1 MRRIALTLSTSAI
14 FLTAALITF
23 AAPPRTPARPS
34 GKPHVAPKYGNADS
48 ITEDE
53 LKIYDYFLASDQLE
67 GRNFPSRGYDTAA
80 LYIASHLAEWGLEPG
95 GSTTGTNGPL
105 QPYFMPFVLTTR
117 SVSAKQSSASFT
129 GPSPFARFSGST
141 APETSNFDYGTDWL
155 VAPTGGFRGLPPAQ
169 SFDAS
174 GQLVFAGNGYVINKT
189 NANPYSG
196 LDVRGKIIVVAGL
209 PAELAAQQAMRG
221 APPSDPL
228 GQQCTDYL
236 TPEEY
241 GAKNGAVAVVRIA
254 DFRQLTAMS
263 NFGREA
269 APLNGPPYQ
278 VAKFEEQPPCPAVPS
293 LVAGVQLTNAI
304 FAGEKLTPERA
315 LSAAVA
321 NTAENSFA
329 LDANKHLAVHAVIDS
344 SDNHGENVVG
354 ILERFRPGPQ
364 E

>member
-1 MRRIALTLSTSAI
+1 MPRIANNLSLAVILFVVAFIALAKLPAKNAAGKARVSA
-14 FLTAALITF
+14 
-23 AAPPRTPARPS
+23 
-34 GKPHVAPKYGNADS
+34 KYGNADS
-48 ITEDE
+48 ITQDE
-53 LKIYDYFLASDQLE
+53 LRIYDYFLASDQLE

-80 LYIASHLAEWGLEPG
+80 LYVASHLAEWGLQPG

-129 GPSPFARFSGST
+129 GPSPFARFTGST
-141 APETSNFDYGTDWL
+141 APQTSNFDYGKDWL
-155 VAPTGGFRGLPPAQ
+155 VPPVGGFRGLPPAQ

-189 NANPYSG
+189 NVNPYSS

-209 PAELAAQQAMRG
+209 PAELAAQQAVRG

-241 GAKNGAVAVVRIA
+241 AAKSGAVAVVHIA
-254 DFRQLTAMS
+254 DFRQLTEMA

-269 APLNGPPYQ
+269 APLNGPSYQ
-278 VAKFEEQPPCPAVPS
+278 VAKFEEQPPCPAAPS

-304 FAGEKLTPERA
+304 FGGEKLTPERA
-315 LSAAVA
+315 LSAAV
-321 NTAENSFA
+321 
-329 LDANKHLAVHAVIDS
+329 
-344 SDNHGENVVG
+344 
-354 ILERFRPGPQ
+354 
-364 E
+364 